1 MNILQTINLLNIERV
16 MSKDER
22 TTETFRKFGFESY
35 IKVGAIYFIHW
46 ELLKIKMPVDKQY
59 SSIYY
64 FCEFLGL
71 SIYMRKRCLL
81 KIILSF
87 CYFRSLKESLSCWYA
102 QPHR

>member
-46 ELLKIKMPVDKQY
+46 ELLK
-59 SSIYY
+59 
-64 FCEFLGL
+64 
-71 SIYMRKRCLL
+71 
-81 KIILSF
+81 
-87 CYFRSLKESLSCWYA
+87 
-102 QPHR
+102 